1 MGIYP
6 STTLLLLL
14 LLLFYLQSFIKT
26 LSFACVVFFACKS
39 HHSKYLELELELE
52 LLMEFHAKYSGSLKC
67 VQKFVNV
74 SRTRE
79 TLTFSLREIHLLIET
94 NIYVYMD
101 TWVYFH
107 VSLV

>member
-1 MGIYP
+1 M
-6 STTLLLLL
+6 
-14 LLLFYLQSFIKT
+14 
-26 LSFACVVFFACKS
+26 
-39 HHSKYLELELELE
+39 
-52 LLMEFHAKYSGSLKC
+52 FHAKYSGSLKC

-79 TLTFSLREIHLLIET
+79 TLTFLLREIHLLIET

>member
-1 MGIYP
+1 MEQFKGEHIK
-6 STTLLLLL
+6 STKTA
-14 LLLFYLQSFIKT
+14 FYVLKMTKKEKKI
-26 LSFACVVFFACKS
+26 
-39 HHSKYLELELELE
+39 LELELE